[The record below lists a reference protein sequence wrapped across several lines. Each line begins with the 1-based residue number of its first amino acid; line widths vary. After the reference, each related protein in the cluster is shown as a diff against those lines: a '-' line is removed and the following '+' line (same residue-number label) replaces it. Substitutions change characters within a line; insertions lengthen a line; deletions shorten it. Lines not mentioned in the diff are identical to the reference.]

1 MIKLLVLDRD
11 GVINHES
18 VDFIKSADEW
28 KPIAGSLDA
37 IARLVRAGYTV
48 AVATN
53 QSGVGR
59 GIVSLQDLAAIHQK
73 MQAGIEAAGGRIDK
87 IVFCPHLP
95 GEGCDCRKPAP
106 GLLQQLADHYDV
118 SMSGVPVIGD
128 SLRDLDAAVAIG
140 ARPCLVLTGNG
151 ITTRQQLDEAG
162 REVETYDDL
171 ATAVTAL
178 LAALR

>member
-59 GIVSLQDLAAIHQK
+59 GIVSLRDLAAIHQK

-162 REVETYDDL
+162 REVATYDDL